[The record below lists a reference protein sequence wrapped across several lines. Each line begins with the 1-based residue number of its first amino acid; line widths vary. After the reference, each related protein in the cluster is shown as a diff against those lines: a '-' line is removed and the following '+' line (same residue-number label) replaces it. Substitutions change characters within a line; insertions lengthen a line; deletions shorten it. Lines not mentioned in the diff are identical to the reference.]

1 MNYDFSGWATRN
13 DLKCSDGRVIR
24 KNAFI
29 KNDGMTVPLVWNHQH
44 NDPSN
49 VLGHALLE
57 NREEGVYAYG
67 FFNDTE
73 SGEIA
78 KALVKHKDICALSIF
93 ANNLKQKGPDVI
105 HGQIR
110 EVSLVH
116 AGENPGAFID
126 SMINHGEESDEE
138 AIIYTGLELEH
149 SDKSSSKSEK
159 KVEEP
164 SEEKH
169 EENNK
174 EKEEMANDKKDDKT
188 LKDVIDTM
196 TEEQKTAMYALVGLA
211 LDEADEDEIDEEDEK
226 VKHNIFDGELRGQDN
241 LLTADGMNMILKS
254 AKSNAVGSLQHAID
268 IYAENNNL
276 DKDSLMHG
284 FNNIKLLFPDYTDV
298 TKGAPDLLTNDQG
311 WVSVVMQKATKS
323 PFSRIRTKQT
333 DARNL
338 RALGYK
344 TGEKKTNGPNINLLN
359 RTTDPQTVYRK
370 DALNRD
376 DIIDITDFDVV
387 EYQYGIMKLNLNEEI
402 AIAAMIGDGREEG
415 DPDKIQPDKIRS
427 IWHDD
432 ELYTIHADVD
442 VTKMKAE
449 LQGTN
454 TAANFGE
461 NYVYAEAIVQ
471 SSLYS
476 REKYK
481 GSGTPDFYCTPHLL
495 NIMLLARDMNG
506 RRIYSSKAEL
516 AQALNVEN
524 IYTAEQFE
532 GKVRQTTDGKKK
544 KLLGIFT
551 NIKDYQFGAT
561 KGGEITRFNQ
571 FDIDFNQ
578 EKYLIETRLSGA
590 LTKVFSAICL
600 EEDVSALG

>member
-116 AGENPGAFID
+116 AGANPGAFID

-298 TKGAPDLLTNDQG
+298 TKGAPDLLLTH
-311 WVSVVMQKATKS
+311 
-323 PFSRIRTKQT
+323 KQFIE
-333 DARNL
+333 
-338 RALGYK
+338 K
-344 TGEKKTNGPNINLLN
+344 T
-359 RTTDPQTVYRK
+359 
-370 DALNRD
+370 
-376 DIIDITDFDVV
+376 
-387 EYQYGIMKLNLNEEI
+387 
-402 AIAAMIGDGREEG
+402 
-415 DPDKIQPDKIRS
+415 
-427 IWHDD
+427 H
-432 ELYTIHADVD
+432 
-442 VTKMKAE
+442 
-449 LQGTN
+449 
-454 TAANFGE
+454 
-461 NYVYAEAIVQ
+461 
-471 SSLYS
+471 
-476 REKYK
+476 
-481 GSGTPDFYCTPHLL
+481 
-495 NIMLLARDMNG
+495 
-506 RRIYSSKAEL
+506 
-516 AQALNVEN
+516 
-524 IYTAEQFE
+524 
-532 GKVRQTTDGKKK
+532 
-544 KLLGIFT
+544 
-551 NIKDYQFGAT
+551 
-561 KGGEITRFNQ
+561 
-571 FDIDFNQ
+571 
-578 EKYLIETRLSGA
+578 
-590 LTKVFSAICL
+590 
-600 EEDVSALG
+600 